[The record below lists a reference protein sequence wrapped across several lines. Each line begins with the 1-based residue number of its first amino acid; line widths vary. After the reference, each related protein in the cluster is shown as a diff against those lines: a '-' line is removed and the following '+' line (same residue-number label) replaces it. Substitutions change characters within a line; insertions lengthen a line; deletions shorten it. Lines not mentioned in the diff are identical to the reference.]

1 MAQPPSSMEDTPASA
16 ATVYTLGDA
25 LARPRASCVAG
36 RTSGAGDCRTAGC
49 SPGAKHE
56 TAARG
61 RSRRPADGATR
72 AGRMGAAGWSAAA
85 AVWAM
90 LHTRARG
97 ADCLPSSSIRGRR
110 LRRRG
115 RLGARSPVASWLR
128 RTCAAVRRVTTV
140 AVVVFFFLLLPPSLP
155 MVGYMYLALSRVQR
169 PRTNTH
175 EILFNPLPSPPQS
188 LAWRPSIFPQG
199 CHHQSA
205 SIQHFFMAC
214 SVNAPC
220 TPLRLTGNGIGFSSF
235 LPGEKIGH
243 MCLGGGRR
251 GPRRGWH
258 ARHSAGGRAVD
269 GHAGGRR
276 PSPPQSCAR
285 AVLGRG
291 RRERDRHTL
300 PFCR

>member
-1 MAQPPSSMEDTPASA
+1 MAQPPSCMEDTLGSA

-25 LARPRASCVAG
+25 LARPLASCVAG

-72 AGRMGAAGWSAAA
+72 SVRMGAAGWSAAA

-110 LRRRG
+110 LRRG

-128 RTCAAVRRVTTV
+128 RTCAAVAAT
-140 AVVVFFFLLLPPSLP
+140 VFFFLLLPPSLP
-155 MVGYMYLALSRVQR
+155 MVGYMYLALSRVQG

-199 CHHQSA
+199 CH
-205 SIQHFFMAC
+205 
-214 SVNAPC
+214 
-220 TPLRLTGNGIGFSSF
+220 
-235 LPGEKIGH
+235 
-243 MCLGGGRR
+243 
-251 GPRRGWH
+251 
-258 ARHSAGGRAVD
+258 
-269 GHAGGRR
+269 
-276 PSPPQSCAR
+276 
-285 AVLGRG
+285 
-291 RRERDRHTL
+291 
-300 PFCR
+300 

>member
-1 MAQPPSSMEDTPASA
+1 MALPTSNVEDTPASA

-128 RTCAAVRRVTTV
+128 RTCAAV
-140 AVVVFFFLLLPPSLP
+140 ASPPWRSSSSSSCSSLRP
-155 MVGYMYLALSRVQR
+155 SRWSDICISLSR
-169 PRTNTH
+169 
-175 EILFNPLPSPPQS
+175 
-188 LAWRPSIFPQG
+188 
-199 CHHQSA
+199 
-205 SIQHFFMAC
+205 
-214 SVNAPC
+214 
-220 TPLRLTGNGIGFSSF
+220 GF
-235 LPGEKIGH
+235 
-243 MCLGGGRR
+243 
-251 GPRRGWH
+251 
-258 ARHSAGGRAVD
+258 
-269 GHAGGRR
+269 
-276 PSPPQSCAR
+276 
-285 AVLGRG
+285 RG
-291 RRERDRHTL
+291 RVQTHTKSSLTHFRVLLKVLRGGLQFFPRDVIISRP
-300 PFCR
+300 PFNISSWLAV